1 VSPGSGMAVV
11 LSIVVAVAGA
21 IVVVLGAGS
30 LTGSFGWVLI
40 VVGVL
45 FAALNLMVLRRGR

>member
-1 VSPGSGMAVV
+1 MAVV